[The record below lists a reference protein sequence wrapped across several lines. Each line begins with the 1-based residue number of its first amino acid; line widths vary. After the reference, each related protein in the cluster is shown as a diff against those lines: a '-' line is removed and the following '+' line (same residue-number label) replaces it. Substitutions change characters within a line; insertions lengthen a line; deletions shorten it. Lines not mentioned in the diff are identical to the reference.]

1 MDRKIVGILGSFKK
15 DGNVAIMLQE
25 LLKSAEESGNNVK
38 QINLCDLN
46 LEYCRACMY
55 CRQNGRCILNDDLD
69 SLAGEIINADVVVL
83 AAPTYW
89 ANVPAIVKNLFDRM
103 AGYVMQ
109 TKKNGIPA
117 PECSKNQQY
126 ILLTACST
134 PFPLNIVCGQS
145 TGSLRA
151 MTEFFKL
158 SGMSKKASVVLPGT
172 LGMKSR
178 PDKVMDKVKEIGKSI

>member
-1 MDRKIVGILGSFKK
+1 MDKKVVGILGSFKK

-38 QINLCDLN
+38 QVSLCDLN
-46 LEYCRACMY
+46 IEYCRACMY
-55 CRQNGRCILNDDLD
+55 CRQNGRCIINDDLD
-69 SLAGEIINADVVVL
+69 SLAKEIVNADVVVL

-89 ANVPAIVKNLFDRM
+89 ANVPAVVKNLFDRM
-103 AGYVMQ
+103 AGYVMRSE
-109 TKKNGIPA
+109 KKGFPK
-117 PECSKNQQY
+117 PKCSKSQQY

-134 PFPLNIVCGQS
+134 PFPLNIVLGQS

-158 SGMSKKASVVLPGT
+158 SGMSRKASVVLPGT
-172 LGMKSR
+172 LGMKER
-178 PDKVMDKVKEIGKSI
+178 PDKVLGKVKEIGKSI